1 VNTELT
7 GMQPQIE
14 IQDPTASA
22 QQALKAVRGVVAEQG
37 QVMSM
42 ALENNAALWATNK
55 QLRATNMQ
63 LAALTASQKREL
75 EFLRTAENQ
84 NLAMCIE
91 TNKRLVE
98 ECNLLGRQNV
108 ELRRMLTL
116 DLSDVE
122 TTSEQRKEWLER
134 IKGQQAELEAS
145 GLIPSPEVINSDEG
159 VQWLEAPALEQ
170 VAEER
175 AEDAGVPDT
184 MPGSAAHQS

>member
-1 VNTELT
+1 
-7 GMQPQIE
+7 MQPQIE

-84 NLAMCIE
+84 NLAMCIHE
-91 TNKRLVE
+91 NKRLVDE
-98 ECNLLGRQNV
+98 NNLLGRQNV

-122 TTSEQRKEWLER
+122 TTTEQRKEWMAR
-134 IKGQQAELEAS
+134 IKAQQAELEAS

-159 VQWLEAPALEQ
+159 VKWLEAPALEQ
-170 VAEER
+170 VALER
-175 AEDAGVPDT
+175 ASESDAGVPDT
-184 MPGSAAHQS
+184 MPGSAAPAN